1 MGGHVQHPT
10 RSLRHTHLVKDPLR
24 KLLVNN
30 YRDKFPYSILDTYL
44 IVLYKG
50 TLFILYYYITLLLYF
65 YIIAAI
71 LVYYIYIYILYIIG
85 IITVTDIPHSSFPIS
100 CLPMKSS

>member
-10 RSLRHTHLVKDPLR
+10 GSLRHTHLVKDPLR

-30 YRDKFPYSILDTYL
+30 YREFPYSILDTYL

-71 LVYYIYIYILYIIG
+71 LVYYIYILYIIG
-85 IITVTDIPHSSFPIS
+85 IITVTDIPHSSFLIS

>member
-30 YRDKFPYSILDTYL
+30 YRDKFPYSILDTCL

-71 LVYYIYIYILYIIG
+71 LLYIIG
-85 IITVTDIPHSSFPIS
+85 IITVTDIPHSSFLIS